1 MTTIYIIRHGESTH
15 NAGIFKGEKLHEIP
29 LTETGKKQAEKV
41 AQKLKNI
48 HFDVIFSSHYVRA
61 QETAKIIANSIKLE
75 HKVSSTI
82 HERIFGD
89 NYYKNRETVRAK
101 MKEIFKKFSDKEKLQ
116 YKYSQDMESSQQGTE
131 RLMTF
136 IKKVTD
142 EYAGKTIM
150 IVCHG
155 NIMRSLLNLLGWCK
169 FDELPE
175 RAIENTGYI
184 RLETNGTK
192 LLVTETF
199 GVYKQTGV
207 ERIT

>member
-15 NAGIFKGEKLHEIP
+15 NAGIFKGEKPHEIP
-29 LTETGKKQAEKV
+29 LTETGEKQAERI
-41 AQKLKNI
+41 ANKLKRI

-61 QETAKIIANSIKLE
+61 QETAKIIANTKKLK

-82 HERIFGD
+82 HERIFGE
-89 NYYKNRETVRAK
+89 NYYKNRDIMRAE
-101 MKEIFKKFSDKEKLQ
+101 MKEIFKKLSDKEKLQ
-116 YKYSQDMESSQQGTE
+116 YKHTQDMESSQEGAE
-131 RLMTF
+131 RLLTF
-136 IKKVTD
+136 LKKVAI
-142 EYAGKTIM
+142 EYPEKTVAVI
-150 IVCHG
+150 CHG

-184 RLETNGTK
+184 KLETNGTN
-192 LLVTETF
+192 LSITETF
-199 GVYKQTGV
+199 GVHKQTGV